1 MLTAST
7 HPQGIP
13 TPLVQHVLSLKAVL
27 PVPQGYMF
35 TCTERERE
43 SERER
48 GKERE
53 RNHFIQSYAASAKY
67 INVIP

>member
-7 HPQGIP
+7 HPQEIP

-43 SERER
+43 RAR
-48 GKERE
+48 GKERD